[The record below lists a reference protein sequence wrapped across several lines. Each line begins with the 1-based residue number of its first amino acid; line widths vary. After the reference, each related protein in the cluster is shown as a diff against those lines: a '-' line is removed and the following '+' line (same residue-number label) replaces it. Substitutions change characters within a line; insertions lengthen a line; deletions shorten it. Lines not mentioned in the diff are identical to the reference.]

1 MPKLLETYTAILRQ
15 ADVNIAREEQ
25 NILAKQMIK
34 KVGLLRVYESQR
46 LLPGKMFITFT
57 VDTNSLQTAPG
68 DIVAV
73 GNTLSISTCNAQ
85 NLYMFRLLRSEKE
98 EKKAT
103 PQLPQKFLHICEV
116 CGKTELLSA
125 EEAFSAGWDYPP
137 RMGHFGVI
145 SPRTCGNCLMKDTVY
160 WKVAVDGI
168 AIGDLSDS
176 ELNIISR
183 ILNEPRSL
191 MTDSFNQQIPDTEM
205 D

>member
-85 NLYMFRLLRSEKE
+85 NLYMFRLLRS
-98 EKKAT
+98 
-103 PQLPQKFLHICEV
+103 
-116 CGKTELLSA
+116 
-125 EEAFSAGWDYPP
+125 
-137 RMGHFGVI
+137 
-145 SPRTCGNCLMKDTVY
+145 
-160 WKVAVDGI
+160 
-168 AIGDLSDS
+168 
-176 ELNIISR
+176 
-183 ILNEPRSL
+183 
-191 MTDSFNQQIPDTEM
+191 
-205 D
+205 